1 MPTNEFIV
9 KRGMVFYLDSAG
21 EQQSNIQCQ
30 LTTKSRP
37 YIVVSNDTVNERAS
51 IVHVLPITSQPPRS
65 PHMPWMVP
73 FKKRDGSVN
82 WVRANEATCIPR
94 RLLTCANYSESFS
107 NIVADN
113 KGFMARITEM
123 LARHFAIITGDE
135 EMPSPL
141 EDQLLEDH
149 RAQVSE
155 TPITDATVTE
165 QARTDKPITFGDAD
179 SITISFS
186 VGGIGPVQFT
196 IGKNSTASQITV
208 PEQHGESISE
218 TSKIIEPNKNSRS
231 KRLSKDKI
239 TALISVIEKQC
250 RVFGGSLTRKQI
262 AEMFGVSDKTVAYYV
277 MRIKDAYINGDDT
290 MSVADH
296 KKVKS
301 IKLSKLMQVKFMR
314 DYKELTL
321 EQMFEKYRKYGFTGT
336 THIYY
341 HYKYLCNK
349 ANVKKCEEVM
359 A

>member
-9 KRGMVFYLDSAG
+9 KRGMVFYLDSAC
-21 EQQSNIQCQ
+21 EQQSNISCQ
-30 LTTKSRP
+30 LTMKARP
-37 YIVVSNDTVNERAS
+37 YIVVSNDIVNERAS

-65 PHMPWMVP
+65 THMPWMVP

-82 WVRANEATCIPR
+82 WVRTNEATCIPR

-107 NIVADN
+107 NIVENN
-113 KGFMARITEM
+113 KGFMARVTEM

-135 EMPSPL
+135 EMPNPL

-165 QARTDKPITFGDAD
+165 QARTDKPITFCDAD

-196 IGKNSTASQITV
+196 IGKNSTAPQITV
-208 PEQHGESISE
+208 PKQHDESISG
-218 TSKIIEPNKNSRS
+218 TSEIIEPKKNSRS

-239 TALISVIEKQC
+239 TALISVIEKHC
-250 RVFGGSLTRKQI
+250 RVFGGSLTRTQI

-301 IKLSKLMQVKFMR
+301 IKLSKMMQVKFMR

-321 EQMFEKYRKYGFTGT
+321 EQMFEKYKKYGFTGT
-336 THIYY
+336 THIYF

-349 ANVKKCEEVM
+349 ANVKEREGVM